1 MIYILLEP
9 IHESQNDHY
18 RVHKYFENEYFFF
31 LGKGQFMLV

>member
-18 RVHKYFENEYFFF
+18 RVHKYFENEYFFY
-31 LGKGQFMLV
+31 